1 MNTSLNGGFLYNNQK
16 SKINIPKS
24 KINIPKSKSKAGHKK
39 GGSLLA
45 DVSVPASFLLLNQ
58 FFKNR
63 KIKSKKFKKNK
74 SKKVKSRKIRK
85 N

>member
-1 MNTSLNGGFLYNNQK
+1 MTLDIMNTELEGGYK
-16 SKINIPKS
+16 RSRSRSRSKVLRS
-24 KINIPKSKSKAGHKK
+24 RRKAGHKK

-63 KIKSKKFKKNK
+63 KIKSKKLKKNK
-74 SKKVKSRKIRK
+74 SKKVKSRKFRK